1 MSIRIPIPIIS
12 NENINSMEKQ
22 LLIAKDIPKGAP
34 SYFTPKKIPF
44 FRKCQ
49 NDLCVPFHWGKSFFS
64 SKYIPSYKAIEYN
77 FDLMKKM
84 NFEWT

>member
-34 SYFTPKKIPF
+34 SYFTP
-44 FRKCQ
+44 
-49 NDLCVPFHWGKSFFS
+49 
-64 SKYIPSYKAIEYN
+64 
-77 FDLMKKM
+77 
-84 NFEWT
+84 